1 MFKISDEDIKFWR
14 KYVKDVDK
22 FVKSGD
28 LDGFM
33 IEMDYAMAR
42 EGFTSDFEL
51 LNDVGMMMQD
61 SYDRICDD
69 NMDWKKED

>member
-14 KYVKDVDK
+14 KYVKDVDV

-28 LDGFM
+28 LDTFV
-33 IEMDYAMAR
+33 IEMNYAMLR
-42 EGFTSDFEL
+42 EGFTDDFEL
-51 LNDVGMMMQD
+51 LNDVGMLMQD